1 MRRKIQTG
9 LQIFSP
15 IGLFLRLIRVS
26 IKYEILEIVVFSK
39 EFGLFL
45 YKTFRLSFIRLEN
58 FKKIFAAVLYRQRG
72 KYAYRLIHS
81 GMAGIAALGIMIA
94 PVIANEFPG
103 VSVNPWD
110 LPSSSST
117 VYASTLEGETETLVS
132 QKVRDKTLEYSVMPG
147 DTVGTIAEKFG
158 VSTDTILWQND
169 LEAKSNIK
177 AGQKLE
183 ILPVSG
189 LSHKV
194 SKGDTIYSIAKKY
207 DTNPQ
212 GIVDFPYNTFV
223 NDETFEL
230 AIGQVIVVPD
240 GVKPKAIQSAPR
252 MLRLTPD
259 AGSVTASGSF
269 VWPTTGTITQ
279 NYVWY
284 HQGVDIA
291 NRGLPDI
298 LAADAGTVSVP
309 GFMAGGYGNY
319 VVIDHG
325 NGYKTLYAHM
335 SRIYVS
341 PGQTVNRGVAIG
353 KMGSTGRSTGPHLHF
368 EVYKNG
374 VRLSPLTVLR

>member
-1 MRRKIQTG
+1 MRLSRGIKSTI
-9 LQIFSP
+9 LADLKDIA
-15 IGLFLRLIRVS
+15 LFT
-26 IKYEILEIVVFSK
+26 K
-39 EFGLFL
+39 EFFTFIF
-45 YKTFRLSFIRLEN
+45 KKFRLSFIKFEYL
-58 FKKIFAAVLYRQRG
+58 KKIFATVLYRQRG
-72 KYAYRLIHS
+72 KYAYKLIHT
-81 GMAGIAALGIMIA
+81 GMAGVAALGIMIA

-110 LPSSSST
+110 LPSTSST

-132 QKVRDKTLEYSVMPG
+132 QKMRDKILEYSVMPG

-158 VSTDTILWQND
+158 VSVDTVLWQND
-169 LEAKSNIK
+169 MEPRSSIK
-177 AGQKLE
+177 PGQKLE
-183 ILPVSG
+183 VLPVTG

-194 SKGDTIYSIAKKY
+194 SKGDTVYSIAKKY
-207 DTNPQ
+207 DTSPQ

-230 AIGQVIVVPD
+230 AIGQIIVVPD

-252 MLRLTPD
+252 ILRSTPD
-259 AGSVTASGSF
+259 AGTVVASGSF

-279 NYVWY
+279 NFAWY
-284 HQGVDIA
+284 HQGTDIA
-291 NRGLPDI
+291 NRAAPDI

-319 VVIDHG
+319 VIIDHG

-341 PGQTVNRGVAIG
+341 PGQTVNRGAAIG
-353 KMGSTGRSTGPHLHF
+353 KMGSTGRSTGTHLHF

-374 VRLSPLTVLR
+374 TRLSPLSVLN